1 MSEEKDYETKGY
13 DTSIVYDYK
22 EMPDVHPGRCDNCGY
37 SHFKSSVKHGVFLR
51 ECRRCGM
58 KKSI

>member
-1 MSEEKDYETKGY
+1 
-13 DTSIVYDYK
+13 
-22 EMPDVHPGRCDNCGY
+22 
-37 SHFKSSVKHGVFLR
+37 KSSVKSGQFLR

>member
-1 MSEEKDYETKGY
+1 MQEKDFETNGY
-13 DTSIVYDYK
+13 DVTVVYDYK
-22 EMPDVHPGRCDNCGY
+22 EYPDVKYGRCDNCDY
-37 SHFKSSVKHGVFLR
+37 TLFKSSVKSGVFLR

>member
-1 MSEEKDYETKGY
+1 MEEKDFETNGY
-13 DTSIVYDYK
+13 DVTIVYDYK
-22 EMPDVHPGRCDNCGY
+22 EHPDVKYGRCDNCDY
-37 SHFKSSVKHGVFLR
+37 ALFKSSVKSGVFLR

>member
-1 MSEEKDYETKGY
+1 MEENYETNGY
-13 DTSIVYDYK
+13 DISVIYDYK
-22 EMPDVHPGRCDNCGY
+22 EYPDVKFGRCDNCAL
-37 SHFKSSVKHGVFLR
+37 FKSSVKSGQFLR

>member
-1 MSEEKDYETKGY
+1 MSV
-13 DTSIVYDYK
+13 IYDYK
-22 EMPDVHPGRCDNCGY
+22 EYPDVKFGRCDNCDAL
-37 SHFKSSVKHGVFLR
+37 FKSSVKSGQFLR

>member
-1 MSEEKDYETKGY
+1 MEEKDFETNGY
-13 DTSIVYDYK
+13 DVTVVYDYK
-22 EMPDVHPGRCDNCGY
+22 EYPDVKYGRCDNCDCAL
-37 SHFKSSVKHGVFLR
+37 FKSSVKSGVFLR

>member
-1 MSEEKDYETKGY
+1 MEEKYETNGY
-13 DTSIVYDYK
+13 DTSIVFDYK
-22 EMPDVHPGRCDNCGY
+22 EYPDVKYGRCDNRDY
-37 SHFKSSVKHGVFLR
+37 TLFKSSVKSGVFLR